1 MAALAATAGYFCS
14 FPLYCVEARKEELA
28 RIWNVVCDVVQHG
41 FMEKRTF
48 KPSMDAKINVVR
60 AYGRFLH
67 ACLFL
72 ELLLFW

>member
-1 MAALAATAGYFCS
+1 
-14 FPLYCVEARKEELA
+14 
-28 RIWNVVCDVVQHG
+28 
-41 FMEKRTF
+41 MEKRTF